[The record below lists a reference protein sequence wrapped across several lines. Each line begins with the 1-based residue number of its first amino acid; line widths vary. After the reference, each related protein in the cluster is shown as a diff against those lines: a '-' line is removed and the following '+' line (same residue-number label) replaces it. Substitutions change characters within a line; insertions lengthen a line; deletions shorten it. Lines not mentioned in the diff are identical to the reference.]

1 MSAASARWTAA
12 ISDREQLLG
21 QDTVRRMSSIFLE
34 ELELQLSSALEAA
47 RTGDLHAARRAM
59 HSLGGNAGALDLLE
73 LAALAQKCEAACLAK
88 DVSGAEALV
97 REAIPLARENAGDLR
112 QRFGLT

>member
-1 MSAASARWTAA
+1 MSAASARWMTS

-88 DVSGAEALV
+88 DASGAEALV